1 MVASR
6 TLHCAWRRCLV
17 AITTC
22 WIAAAEAAD
31 NPAEVFELP
40 SVSVIGTT
48 PLPGLGTPLKDV
60 PANVQTFSR
69 RDFDQQRP
77 LELTDFLGANANS
90 VGIGAAQGN
99 AFQQDIIFRGLTAS
113 PLLGAPQGL
122 SVFQDG
128 VRINEA
134 FGDVVNWDLLPQSAI
149 SSVQLIPGSNP
160 VFGLNTLAGALA
172 IYTKSGAQYPGG
184 AIQLTGGSFGR
195 KAVEV
200 EYGGTHD
207 RVDYFATA
215 NFSDEH
221 GWAEH
226 NPSRIKQFFGKVG
239 YQDDVTDIDLSLTLA
254 DNTLQGTQTLPQPWL
269 DTPRQA
275 YTFPDTNENKLAF
288 ITAKGSRFLSDSVLL
303 GGNLYYRH
311 YRNNNV
317 SSNVNDNY
325 GETDPIS
332 GMVQTNE
339 ATNDKSVID
348 QQGWG
353 LGLQLTLTG
362 DLAGRRNQFVA
373 GASGDFGDTGFTQQS
388 QTANFTAGR
397 DTIGTGPYLPETDVG
412 STNRYVGVFFADTLA
427 VADAWTLTL
436 SGRYNY
442 ARIAISDRSGEDP
455 ALDGTY
461 TFTRFNPAVGINF
474 NPSPAL
480 TAYAAYNEGMRAPT
494 PIELTCSNAAAPCK
508 LPNVFLADPPL
519 QAVVAKTVE
528 VGARGSIGANMQW
541 AGALYRTDLDNDI
554 QFVASGGGAAN
565 VGYFQNV
572 GQTRRQGL
580 ELMGSARWG
589 DLTLTL
595 RYNHIDA
602 TFQSNFVAASPN
614 NSTADANGAITVSP
628 GDRIPGIPADS
639 AKLRAEFNVS
649 ERWAIGATV
658 VYASSQYAHGDEN
671 NQDVHG
677 QVPGYTVTNLDTQF
691 QLAPNLQLFANVTNL
706 FDRQYQNFALLG
718 ANAFTGPDRTFGPA
732 LGIDPVSEQFRGI
745 GAPRGFWI
753 GLRYTFG
760 GARKADLND
769 NRRSRSNGRSV
780 RFLREAL
787 ADSTPKLSQSHW
799 CLGVCALPRGALS
812 DGGTSTRAA
821 ALRDF
826 CGTGTNAQPL
836 FIPGANGPAWPSCAG
851 RRTLAHARHRR
862 RNKAGRPR
870 VPGRTSWA
878 PVRQSDL
885 GTSARRARTD
895 RLR

>member
-388 QTANFTAGR
+388 QTANFTVGR

-760 GARKADLND
+760 GTRKA
-769 NRRSRSNGRSV
+769 
-780 RFLREAL
+780 
-787 ADSTPKLSQSHW
+787 T
-799 CLGVCALPRGALS
+799 
-812 DGGTSTRAA
+812 
-821 ALRDF
+821 
-826 CGTGTNAQPL
+826 
-836 FIPGANGPAWPSCAG
+836 
-851 RRTLAHARHRR
+851 
-862 RNKAGRPR
+862 
-870 VPGRTSWA
+870 
-878 PVRQSDL
+878 
-885 GTSARRARTD
+885 
-895 RLR
+895 

>member
-1 MVASR
+1 MLALSVAAR
-6 TLHCAWRRCLV
+6 
-17 AITTC
+17 
-22 WIAAAEAAD
+22 AD

-48 PLPGLGTPLKDV
+48 PLPGLGIPLKDV

-90 VGIGAAQGN
+90 VGVGAAQGN

-226 NPSRIKQFFGKVG
+226 NPSRVKQFFGKLG
-239 YQDDVTDIDLSLTLA
+239 YQDDLTDVDLSVTLA

-275 YTFPDTNENKLAF
+275 YTFPDTNENRLAF
-288 ITAKGSRFLSDSVLL
+288 IAAKGSRFLSDSVLL

-311 YRNNNV
+311 YRNNNI

-325 GETDPIS
+325 GTTDPVS
-332 GMVQTNE
+332 GMAQTNE

-353 LGLQLTLTG
+353 LGLQLTLTD
-362 DLAGRRNQFVA
+362 DLAGHRNQFVA

-388 QTANFTAGR
+388 QTANFTAER

-412 STNRYVGVFFADTLA
+412 STNRYLGVFFADTLA
-427 VADAWTLTL
+427 LAEQWTLTL

-442 ARIAISDRSGEDP
+442 ARIAIADRSGEDA

-461 TFTRFNPAVGINF
+461 TFSRFNPAVGINF

-480 TAYAAYNEGMRAPT
+480 TAYASYNEGMRAPT

-528 VGARGSIGANMQW
+528 VGARGSIGANAQW

-554 QFVASGGGAAN
+554 QFVASGSGAAN
-565 VGYFQNV
+565 IGYFQNV
-572 GQTRRQGL
+572 GQTRRQGV
-580 ELMGSARWG
+580 ELMGSARLG

-639 AKLRAEFNVS
+639 AKLRAEFNIS

-658 VYASSQYAHGDEN
+658 VYATSQYAHGDEN

-677 QVPGYTVTNLDTQF
+677 QVPGYSVTNLDTQF
-691 QLAPNLQLFANVTNL
+691 QVAPNLQLFANVTNL

-732 LGIDPVSEQFRGI
+732 LGIDPVAEQFRGL

-760 GARKADLND
+760 GARKA
-769 NRRSRSNGRSV
+769 
-780 RFLREAL
+780 
-787 ADSTPKLSQSHW
+787 T
-799 CLGVCALPRGALS
+799 
-812 DGGTSTRAA
+812 
-821 ALRDF
+821 
-826 CGTGTNAQPL
+826 
-836 FIPGANGPAWPSCAG
+836 
-851 RRTLAHARHRR
+851 
-862 RNKAGRPR
+862 
-870 VPGRTSWA
+870 
-878 PVRQSDL
+878 
-885 GTSARRARTD
+885 
-895 RLR
+895 